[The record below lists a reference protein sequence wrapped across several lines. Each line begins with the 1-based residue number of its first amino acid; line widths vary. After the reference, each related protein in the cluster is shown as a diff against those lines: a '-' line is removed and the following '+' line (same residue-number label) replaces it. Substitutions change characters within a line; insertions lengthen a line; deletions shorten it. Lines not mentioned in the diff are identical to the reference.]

1 MRYSKIAESEIIR
14 KDVQNRDWQYLVE
27 FVIQF
32 AEKNKSHLK
41 PLPKSKKKI
50 IKSMKHNCRVAQR
63 VFASTYT
70 NISKQFKIYLNS

>member
-32 AEKNKSHLK
+32 VEKNKSHLK
-41 PLPKSKKKI
+41 PLPKSKKK